1 MEKLLNIYRMKKSCS
16 YIILFLVSSILIA
29 GLVYAQGLEPLRE
42 QRLKYGPSLYISNV
56 HTHPEEIEPGSDAI
70 ISFTMENVAPHQLRD
85 IIMQL
90 ELPSQLA
97 PKDVSKEKIR
107 TLEGLAKIEKNFS
120 IVVLPNSKE
129 GVYKIPFTIQYIDE
143 IGNSYSENN
152 TISVKISA
160 KPKIFAELTSSD
172 IYEGNLMGKINIKM
186 ANKGVGDLKF
196 LVIEL
201 LPSEDYEI
209 IGSSKDY
216 VGALNSDEYETVDF
230 KLNVKE
236 AKKEVNLKIKRDYTD
251 ANNKEYSD
259 NIEIP
264 LKVISAKEA
273 GIKQNNNN
281 LAILVIIGLLIAYVV
296 YRKIRKK
303 AKK

>member
-1 MEKLLNIYRMKKSCS
+1 MKKRNA
-16 YIILFLVSSILIA
+16 YIILFFVSLILA
-29 GLVYAQGLEPLRE
+29 VSLVYAQGLEPLRE
-42 QRLKYGPSLYISNV
+42 QRLKYGPSLYITNI
-56 HTHPEEIEPGSDAI
+56 HTHPEELLPGSDAI
-70 ISFTMENVAPHQLRD
+70 ISFTIENVAPHQLRD

-97 PKDVSKEKIR
+97 PKEISKEKIR
-107 TLEGLAKIEKNFS
+107 TLDGLAKIEKNFS

-129 GVYKIPFTIQYIDE
+129 GIYKIPFVVNYIDE
-143 IGNSYSENN
+143 IGSPYTENN
-152 TISVKISA
+152 TMSVKISA
-160 KPKIFAELTSSD
+160 QPRIFTELTSTN
-172 IYEGNLMGKINIKM
+172 IYEGNLMGKIDIKI

-201 LPSEDYEI
+201 LPSNDYEI

-216 VGALNSDEYETVDF
+216 VGALNSDEDETVDF
-230 KLNVKE
+230 KLKVNE
-236 AKKEVNLKIKRDYTD
+236 AKKDISLKIRIDYTD
-251 ANNKEYSD
+251 ANNEEYTE

-264 LKVISAKEA
+264 LRVISAQEA

-281 LAILVIIGLLIAYVV
+281 LIILIIIGVLIVYLI